1 MSPVRRAS
9 ARIIVG
15 AMMVALFVSASARTF
30 GYPVITRREVRLPDG
45 KVYAISGSEG
55 VQLSKDGGQTW
66 ESRNDGL
73 PIRVVYPFDST
84 EYRFLNA
91 ISVETGATD
100 RVAVVTDSAV
110 YVSEAGGTIWERLET
125 SNPIRSADVF
135 TSIAVIPGVPETY
148 YLGTSFNALF
158 RTKDGGESWEA
169 LDEPL
174 ESLYRGAGFFEE
186 IRAIAVST
194 VDPNRIV
201 LVAGFGGGLLLST
214 DEASSWEPM
223 DAPADTP
230 VLDVAFL
237 TAGDDIETLMLTTRD
252 SIWLLE
258 TGGWREEPR
267 PSGKLEVRSQRD
279 EEHADRSG
287 VYVNAAHASGD
298 RLAGHFNL
306 LESHGM
312 NSLVVDMKDDTG
324 HLTYDTT
331 LEFAEELN
339 AVRERFTLDELVEA
353 VHDAGLYL
361 IGRIVAFQDPL
372 LYRYEESMYAIWNE
386 EDDVSWGSVPVDSSA
401 TPQREFW
408 VDPYSVDVWE
418 YNISI
423 AKELERRGVDEV
435 QFDYV
440 RFPSD
445 GDLDVATF
453 RHRRD
458 EMTKTDALESFLRLA
473 SESIE
478 IPIGIDVFGFNGWYR
493 MGNWIGQNLVV
504 LSQWIDV
511 VSPMFYPSHYPRSF
525 LPEFDYLDRAREIYA
540 RGSSRAQQLA
550 GGSVSV
556 RPYVQAFLIG
566 GERDYEA
573 EEYGS
578 YLLQQLDGVL
588 DSNASGFTLWN
599 ASNNYYMVGESLL
612 EYTKGSSA
620 TASDDPEESEIS
632 AGANLTAGSADP

>member
-1 MSPVRRAS
+1 M
-9 ARIIVG
+9 
-15 AMMVALFVSASARTF
+15 LTLLVSASARTF
-30 GYPVITRREVRLPDG
+30 GYPVITRREVRLPNG
-45 KVYAISGSEG
+45 YIYAISGGEG
-55 VQLSKDGGQTW
+55 VQLSEDGGQTW

-91 ISVETGATD
+91 ISVDTGATD
-100 RVAVVTDSAV
+100 RLAVVTDSAV
-110 YVSEAGGTIWERLET
+110 YVSETGGTIWDPIET
-125 SNPIRSADVF
+125 SDPIRSADVF
-135 TSIAVIPGVPETY
+135 TSIAVVPGVPETY

-158 RTKDGGESWEA
+158 RTRDGGESWEA

-174 ESLYRGAGFFEE
+174 GSLYRGAGFYEE
-186 IRAIAVST
+186 IRAVAVSS
-194 VDPNRIV
+194 VDPKRIV
-201 LVAGFGGGLLLST
+201 LVAGFGGGLFLST

-223 DAPADTP
+223 DAPTEAP
-230 VLDVAFL
+230 MLDVAFL
-237 TAGDDIETLMLTTRD
+237 IAWNGFETLTLATLD

-258 TGGWREEPR
+258 AGVWREEPR
-267 PSGKLEVRSQRD
+267 GSQELDASSKLD
-279 EEHADRSG
+279 EEHAGRTG
-287 VYVNAAHASGD
+287 IYVNAAYASGE
-298 RLAGHFNL
+298 RLAGHIKL
-306 LESHGM
+306 LETHGM

-324 HLTYDTT
+324 HLTYDTE
-331 LEFAEELN
+331 LEFAEELK
-339 AVRERFTLDELVEA
+339 AVREQFSLDELVEA

-372 LYRYEESMYAIWNE
+372 LYWHEDSMYAIWNQ
-386 EDDVSWGSVPVDSSA
+386 EDDVPWGSVPVDSNA
-401 TPQREFW
+401 NPQREFW
-408 VDPYSVDVWE
+408 IDPYSYDVWE
-418 YNISI
+418 YNIGI

-453 RHRRD
+453 RHRRE

-525 LPEFDYLDRAREIYA
+525 LPEYDYLDRAREIYA
-540 RGSSRAQQLA
+540 RGSLRAQQLA
-550 GGSVSV
+550 GESVSV
-556 RPYVQAFLIG
+556 RPYIQAFLIG
-566 GERDYEA
+566 VERDYE
-573 EEYGS
+573 EDEYS
-578 YLLQQLDGVL
+578 MYLLQQLDGVL
-588 DSNASGFTLWN
+588 DSAASGFTLWN
-599 ASNNYYMVGESLL
+599 ASNNYYMVGDSLL
-612 EYTKGSSA
+612 EYTKGSPA
-620 TASDDPEESEIS
+620 AADGDLEASRIPP
-632 AGANLTAGSADP
+632 GANLTVVSADP